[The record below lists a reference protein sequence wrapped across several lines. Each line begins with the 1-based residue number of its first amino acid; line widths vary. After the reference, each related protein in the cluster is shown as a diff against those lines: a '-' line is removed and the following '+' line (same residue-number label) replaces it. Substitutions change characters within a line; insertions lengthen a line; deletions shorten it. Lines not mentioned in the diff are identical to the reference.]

1 MVIVCEREC
10 SKFTINPA
18 CTRLHEAIFTSKLW
32 EHILLNH
39 QLGIGHVV
47 FWVCHVG
54 RQQAESVQQGFSVT
68 EIFRRWSRKVLN
80 EELQEVSKVLGNLVL
95 SGLADA
101 TDSPD
106 ELLVGSLDVVR
117 VGAIN
122 LKAHELNGVFWP
134 ELELVLWDQTE
145 RQSELEQNSLDVIST
160 QTAHLSL
167 A

>member
-1 MVIVCEREC
+1 M
-10 SKFTINPA
+10 
-18 CTRLHEAIFTSKLW
+18 
-32 EHILLNH
+32 
-39 QLGIGHVV
+39 
-47 FWVCHVG
+47 G

-101 TDSPD
+101 TNSPD

-122 LKAHELNGVFWP
+122 LKAHELNGVF
-134 ELELVLWDQTE
+134 
-145 RQSELEQNSLDVIST
+145 
-160 QTAHLSL
+160 
-167 A
+167 